1 MTFYH
6 ENSFSSLLPMRNL
19 KTKNLHISKRNT
31 KNIVIFLKDHWFVC
45 GVHCVNVVY
54 PMLAP
59 IASVHVVCTVVG

>member
-1 MTFYH
+1 
-6 ENSFSSLLPMRNL
+6 MRNL
-19 KTKNLHISKRNT
+19 RTKNLYITKKYT
-31 KNIVIFLKDHWFVC
+31 KNILIFLKDHWFVR